1 MRKKKDKK
9 VHSIGFQFANST
21 VKVYYN
27 DPQIAVEIGAASDTS
42 PYRVKVNGETIGC
55 ETIAKLII
63 DGKIHTFSDPFI
75 KGSDFT
81 DRDEVV
87 EWRKNLGLE
96 CFERILHSVD
106 PDETAFAEFLKAPF
120 KDGIEAEKKKK
131 IIQLK
136 VAKVVREKR
145 AAIKEIEQGTEYT
158 KETDSEV
165 IKPTYSSPRLL
176 VKSSYSLNLDDDIS
190 NPLKKFDEG
199 SCW

>member
-21 VKVYYN
+21 TKVYYN

-42 PYRVKVNGETIGC
+42 PYRVKVNGDTIGC
-55 ETIAKLII
+55 ETIAKVII

-75 KGSDFT
+75 KGSFT
-81 DRDEVV
+81 ARVEVI
-87 EWRKNLGLE
+87 EWRKHVGLE

-131 IIQLK
+131 MIELK
-136 VAKVVREKR
+136 VAKAVREKR
-145 AAIKEIEQGTEYT
+145 EAEKPKEPEPPKRIDSYRTGYPTKYVKDTATLEDSWTPNPIETIDQ
-158 KETDSEV
+158 
-165 IKPTYSSPRLL
+165 
-176 VKSSYSLNLDDDIS
+176 NS
-190 NPLKKFDEG
+190 N
-199 SCW
+199 W